1 MGELCI
7 IRDKSLHPEDSCQH
21 LLCPIGFC
29 GISCQTLTTENIH
42 CTLIQVSS
50 AAEKNGLK
58 KTGLAHPKSII
69 KRLIKLGC
77 LVQWLASIVNMANT
91 KVSLSLAQFCNFVH
105 FFRLQPDMW
114 VFISTDSM
122 LPGLVVKQTD
132 GGEYLESTSQIG
144 RRFFLWHCSFSAHGY
159 SVHYSCSFQWI
170 PVGPSH
176 TDNKHKIL
184 SNFAID

>member
-7 IRDKSLHPEDSCQH
+7 IRNKSLHPEDSCQH
-21 LLCPIGFC
+21 LLCPVGFC
-29 GISCQTLTTENIH
+29 GILCQTLTTENIH

-50 AAEKNGLK
+50 VLLKIMNLK
-58 KTGLAHPKSII
+58 KQVWPTQKSI

-77 LVQWLASIVNMANT
+77 LVQWGASIVNMANT
-91 KVSLSLAQFCNFVH
+91 KVSFSLAQFCTFVP
-105 FFRLQPDMW
+105 FFRLQPDMY

-144 RRFFLWHCSFSAHGY
+144 RRYFLWHCSFSAHGY

-170 PVGPSH
+170 PVGALH

-184 SNFAID
+184 SNFVID